1 MKQKVVSKA
10 IIRQNNQVL
19 LLRRQGG
26 RPSIRGL
33 YELPGGKVNKRE
45 QPEDALVSGLKVH
58 IGVKPTSYQLID
70 VIAFIDPDDRELQYI
85 FIIFSAT
92 VGPKASLSLSSE
104 YDKYIWKELSN
115 IQAES
120 ITEST
125 KQILG
130 LRNFPITVPV
140 KTTGL
145 DNTVDKKTTK
155 AIGYCDGGSRGNPGP
170 SAAGFIFINKD
181 QRAIAEGGKYLGVTS
196 NPVAEYSALQL
207 ALEEALRIGIKEL
220 YMRLDSQVLV
230 DQLNSTGSAA
240 KPSKETGVIY
250 KKIKTLSK
258 KFSKITFSHVRREQ
272 NTLADG
278 IVNKILDQAQK
289 DVL

>member
-70 VIAFIDPDDRELQYI
+70 VIVFIDPDDRELQYI
-85 FIIFSAT
+85 FIIFAVT
-92 VGPKASLSLSSE
+92 IAPKTSLTLSNE
-104 YDKYIWKELSN
+104 YDKYVWKKPSV
-115 IQAES
+115 IQLES

-125 KQILG
+125 KQILR
-130 LRNFPITVPV
+130 LRGFTVTSAV
-140 KTTGL
+140 KDARL

-155 AIGYCDGGSRGNPGP
+155 AVGYSDGGSRGNPGP

-181 QRAIAEGGKYLGVTS
+181 QRVIAEGGKYLGVTS